1 VLRFEIALCLGI
13 STVLAGS
20 GFAQP
25 GGTSRGGPSAGG
37 ALPEVG
43 TVVPDIT
50 LFNDAGA
57 EFSTSS
63 LRGQYSV
70 LVFGCLT

>member
-1 VLRFEIALCLGI
+1 MLRIELALLVGV

-20 GFAQP
+20 AFAQP
-25 GGTSRGGPSAGG
+25 GGGGRSGG
-37 ALPEVG
+37 GNLPEVG
-43 TVVPDIT
+43 AMLPDIT
-50 LFNDAGA
+50 VYDDGGE